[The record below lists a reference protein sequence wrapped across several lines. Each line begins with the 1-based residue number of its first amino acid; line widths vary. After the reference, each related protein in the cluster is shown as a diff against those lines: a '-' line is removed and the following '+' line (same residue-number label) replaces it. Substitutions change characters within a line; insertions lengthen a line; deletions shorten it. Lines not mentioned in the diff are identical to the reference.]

1 MVHSPHQLGMIVE
14 PHELSIEDLRFSVS
28 FGGYK
33 NGCVRSKLAEKI
45 AAGPGHKHVY
55 DGIVDIVNSGHLDHP
70 YKKAALEA
78 GFSWVE
84 SVTIPE
90 KSQAEYCVT
99 QFENYM
105 DFSNFQYFKK
115 NRILETAK
123 QLNGS
128 ANFVTMQYN
137 IDKCGAVIAICLLVP
152 FVLEARAI
160 ELLNDYTENPCST
173 KKHILVGII
182 GPGHQRILDNTR
194 ETLDAFRLV
203 ESRILRELGRPSSE
217 RQRVRGKCEK
227 DISWKSSILEGGL

>member
-1 MVHSPHQLGMIVE
+1 MASSKLE
-14 PHELSIEDLRFSVS
+14 PHELLTEDLRFSVS
-28 FGGYK
+28 FKGYE
-33 NGCVRSKLAEKI
+33 NAFVRKKLAKKI

-55 DGIVDIVNSGHLDHP
+55 DGIVDLVNSGHLDHP
-70 YKKAALEA
+70 YEKALEA

-90 KSQAEYCVT
+90 KSRDEYYVT

-123 QLNGS
+123 GLTTS
-128 ANFVTMQYN
+128 NFVTIEYN
-137 IDKCGAVIAICLLVP
+137 IDKCSMVIAICLLAP

-160 ELLNDYTENPCST
+160 ELLNEYTENPCST